1 MSDTDTLLPT
11 PTDLELAL
19 AFFSVL
25 VEQARRRETIT
36 YGELIERAQAKFPT
50 SEVVAKAIPVAV
62 GRRLDFVREFTRQR
76 ALPDLS
82 SLAVNKSTGE
92 CGVGFTRSFDPD
104 RARSE
109 VFAHN
114 WAEVSEEFAEAV
126 ATVRERALK
135 PKKPKKPLSHDQ
147 ATRLMSDYYFANR
160 AALPT
165 TVRVHRELIIRL
177 LMSGVAP
184 EEAFTHALR

>member
-25 VEQARRRETIT
+25 VEHARRRETIT
-36 YGELIERAQAKFPT
+36 YGELVKRAQARFPT
-50 SEVVAKAIPVAV
+50 SEAVAKAIPVAV

-82 SLAVNKSTGE
+82 SLVVNKSTGE

-135 PKKPKKPLSHDQ
+135 PKKPLSHDQ
-147 ATRLMSDYYFANR
+147 ATRRMSDYYFANR

-184 EEAFTHALR
+184 EEAITQALR